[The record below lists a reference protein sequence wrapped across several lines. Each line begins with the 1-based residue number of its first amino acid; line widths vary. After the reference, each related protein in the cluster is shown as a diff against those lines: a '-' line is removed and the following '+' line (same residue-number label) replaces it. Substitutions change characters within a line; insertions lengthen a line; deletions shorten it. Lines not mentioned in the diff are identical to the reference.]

1 MVNITLRSGERA
13 ITGADL
19 PDEPQHEYKNG
30 VVVYGFREHEEMEM
44 TKVRLLA
51 SFIACL
57 GATAAAAADP
67 TACDKLLADFD
78 AQVQPYNVSNE
89 LAIQGVR
96 TQAQELCLSGD
107 QTAAEE
113 KLDQAVAELETQSGD
128 VAPGTTGTT
137 TQTDTSTGTGA
148 SGSTTGTS
156 TDTGSG
162 ATTTTTQ

>member
-1 MVNITLRSGERA
+1 MN
-13 ITGADL
+13 TGMAL
-19 PDEPQHEYKNG
+19 SSI
-30 VVVYGFREHEEMEM
+30 GFRQHEEMEM
-44 TKVRLLA
+44 TKARLLA

-57 GATAAAAADP
+57 GATTAAAQDQA
-67 TACDKLLADFD
+67 ACDKLLADFD

-113 KLDQAVAELETQSGD
+113 KLNQAVAELETQSGD
-128 VAPGTTGTT
+128 IQPGTTGTT
-137 TQTDTSTGTGA
+137 TQTDTSAGTGA
-148 SGSTTGTS
+148 SGSTTGTT

-162 ATTTTTQ
+162 GTTTTTQ